1 MSAGEG
7 EREGKDMDTVQADKA
22 TSVGLNYLEVE
33 GAVLLELLE
42 GVSTHACKDKALT
55 VLNALQVEGAGGLF
69 TARATDRYRLIEGS
83 AKALDG
89 QLDPAIISL
98 EDIKRIITLA
108 KDHKRNLIGLSR
120 VSNTLTVSSL
130 GDSITFTL
138 VEGNYPPTAHLLD
151 QPFNPSG
158 SDLGV
163 TDIVA
168 FNPAFFADYAKIAGK
183 GAPVT
188 ITFTGKGKIM
198 LIGIKSDT
206 VAWRG
211 ALMPMRVS

>member
-1 MSAGEG
+1 
-7 EREGKDMDTVQADKA
+7 MDTIQADKV
-22 TSVGLNYLEVE
+22 TTLGLNNLEVE
-33 GAVLLELLE
+33 GGLLLELLE
-42 GVSTHACKDKALT
+42 GVSTHADKDKGRQ
-55 VLNALQVEGAGGLF
+55 VLNALQVEGEGGLF
-69 TARATDRYRLIEGS
+69 IARATDRYRLIEGS
-83 AKALDG
+83 IQALNG

-98 EDIKRIITLA
+98 EDTKRLITLLKA
-108 KDHKRNLIGLSR
+108 HKAHLIS
-120 VSNTLTVSSL
+120 LTRMGNALTISAL

-138 VEGNYPPTAHLLD
+138 VDANYPPTAHLLD

-163 TDIVA
+163 TDTVA

-198 LIGIKSDT
+198 LIGIKGDS